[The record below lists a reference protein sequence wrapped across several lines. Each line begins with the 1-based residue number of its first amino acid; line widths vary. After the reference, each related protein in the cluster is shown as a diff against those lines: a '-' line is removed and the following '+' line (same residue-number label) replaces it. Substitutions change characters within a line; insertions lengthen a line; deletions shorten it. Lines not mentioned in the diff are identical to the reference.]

1 MQTVIS
7 FFSLMFKSLLLT
19 FVLLFLIFIYKTK
32 VLHIAEMNE
41 HIFFFSVLKDFH
53 LDFNV

>member
-1 MQTVIS
+1 MQMVIY
-7 FFSLMFKSLLLT
+7 FVSLKFKSLLLT
-19 FVLLFLIFIYKTK
+19 FVPFFKIFIYKTK